1 MDNCCNVVCVS
12 PEQINLSA
20 VALAAAISQHLD
32 NDTTSVLGSYFSAV
46 GNMLL
51 ITSKQRALLKTCC
64 CPPDPTTDPPEKKT

>member
-20 VALAAAISQHLD
+20 VALAAAISQNLD

-51 ITSKQRALLKTCC
+51 ITAKQRALLKNCC
-64 CPPDPTTDPPEKKT
+64 CPPHPTPDPPAKKT